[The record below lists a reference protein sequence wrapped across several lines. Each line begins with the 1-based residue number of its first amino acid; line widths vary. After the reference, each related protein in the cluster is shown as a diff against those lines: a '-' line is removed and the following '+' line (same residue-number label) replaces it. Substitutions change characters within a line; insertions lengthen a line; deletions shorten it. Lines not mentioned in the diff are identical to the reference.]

1 MQREKYNIWT
11 VMFQKFDGKISICNY
26 ISMDDAI
33 RKVDELKNAAIKA
46 LQRETDTAIVLGNH
60 KEFVIMG
67 YKREQQLKTIIKIG
81 STNLCFPENE

>member
-60 KEFVIMG
+60 KEFVI
-67 YKREQQLKTIIKIG
+67 KTIIKIV